1 MKQLYCKITAL
12 LLALCMLAGC
22 AGDTAGESGTAEEPV
37 QETIEAAQPE
47 GEALGTAYMADDVF
61 SLNAIL
67 DSSFHP
73 YRLTSAW
80 NRVVDMLVYEPMVV
94 IDGSFEAQPGLI
106 TSWETEDGITWT
118 FTVDTTRSF
127 HSGAPVTAVDCAYTL
142 QLAKTENSYKERFAA
157 VQDITTLSN
166 SSFQVRLSS
175 ANRRFY
181 ALLNVP
187 CVEAGTF
194 YDSIPS
200 GTGPYKFAA
209 TGDMLVLSSSHPKAD
224 SMPLLRIYLKE
235 YTASS
240 DILQAF
246 ESSYIDLV
254 VNDPNSLSNLGY
266 SKTNIIRYVDS
277 TNMHYLGYNM
287 QSMVMSQ
294 TAIRAAMTYIIDRSS
309 IVSLYMSGAGVPA
322 TLPIHPYNS
331 LYPQELAQSLGYAPE
346 KFSEALDSLGM
357 VDADGDG
364 LADMFAGVA
373 GVSQGLD
380 FIVCADSSSK
390 VSAARRIANEMTKA
404 GLAVT
409 LRELSYAD
417 YTEALKDGDFD
428 LYYAEIKIRPDWD
441 ISTLFRADW
450 SADDSLNFSRS
461 SDSTLL
467 SSYAQFMSAA
477 PEGEQAALDSLF
489 GYMAQAAPIT
499 VICFEKSEVLYHRGV
514 ISGMDPTQDN
524 IFNGMEQWTIDLSAG
539 QTDAGTDTETNTDTE

>member
-1 MKQLYCKITAL
+1 MKQLYCKIIAL
-12 LLALCMLAGC
+12 LLALCMLTAC
-22 AGDTAGESGTAEEPV
+22 ASETTVESDTAEAPV
-37 QETIEAAQPE
+37 PDAVEAAQPE
-47 GEALGTAYMADDVF
+47 GEVVGLGHAADDVF
-61 SLNAIL
+61 SLNAVF

-80 NRVVDMLVYEPMVV
+80 NRVVDMLVYEPLVK
-94 IDGSFEAQPGLI
+94 IDGSFEAQPGLL
-106 TSWETEDGITWT
+106 TSWSTEDGLTWT
-118 FTVDTTRSF
+118 FAVDTTRSF
-127 HSGAPVTAVDCAYTL
+127 HSGAPLTAVDCAYTL
-142 QLAKTENSYKERFAA
+142 QLALTTDAYKERFSA
-157 VQDITTLSN
+157 VDEVSTLSN
-166 SSFQVRLSS
+166 SSLQVKLRSV
-175 ANRRFY
+175 NWRFY
-181 ALLNVP
+181 TLLNVP

-194 YDSIPS
+194 YDSIPG

-209 TGDMLVLSSSHPKAD
+209 TGDMLVLNGSHPNAD

-294 TAIRAAMTYIIDRSS
+294 TAVRVAMTYIIDRSS

-331 LYPQELAQSLGYAPE
+331 LYPQELAQSLSYAPE
-346 KFSEALDSLGM
+346 KFGEALEGLGM

-364 LADMFAGVA
+364 LVDMFAGVA

-380 FIVCADSSSK
+380 FIVCSESSAK

-409 LRELSYAD
+409 LRELSYDD
-417 YTEALKDGDFD
+417 YEEALRTGDFD
-428 LYYAEIKIRPDWD
+428 LYYAEVKIRPDWD

-450 SADDSLNFSRS
+450 SAEDSLNFSRS
-461 SDSTLL
+461 SDAQLL
-467 SSYAQFMSAA
+467 SAYSQFLSAS
-477 PEGEQAALDSLF
+477 PDGEAAAVDSLF
-489 GYMAQAAPIT
+489 GYIAQTAPIT
-499 VICFEKSEVLYHRGV
+499 VVCFEKSEVLYHRGV

-524 IFNGMEQWTIDLSAG
+524 IFNGMENWVVDLTGA
-539 QTDAGTDTETNTDTE
+539 TE

>member
-1 MKQLYCKITAL
+1 MKQLYCKIIAL
-12 LLALCMLAGC
+12 LLALCMLTAC
-22 AGDTAGESGTAEEPV
+22 ASETTVESDTAEVPV
-37 QETIEAAQPE
+37 PDAVEAAQPE
-47 GEALGTAYMADDVF
+47 GEVVGLGHAADDVF
-61 SLNAIL
+61 SLNAVF

-80 NRVVDMLVYEPMVV
+80 NRVVDMLVYEPLVK
-94 IDGSFEAQPGLI
+94 IDGSFEAQPGLL
-106 TSWETEDGITWT
+106 TSWSTEDGLTWT
-118 FTVDTTRSF
+118 FAVDTTRSF
-127 HSGAPVTAVDCAYTL
+127 HSGAPLTAVDCAYTL
-142 QLAKTENSYKERFAA
+142 QLALTTDAYKERFSA
-157 VQDITTLSN
+157 VDEVSTLSN
-166 SSFQVRLSS
+166 SSLQIRLRSV
-175 ANRRFY
+175 NWRFY
-181 ALLNVP
+181 TLLNVP

-194 YDSIPS
+194 YDGIPG

-209 TGDMLVLSSSHPKAD
+209 TGDMLVLNGSHPNAD

-287 QSMVMSQ
+287 QSTVMSQ
-294 TAIRAAMTYIIDRSS
+294 TAVRVAMTYIIDRSS

-331 LYPQELAQSLGYAPE
+331 LYPQELAQSLSYAPE
-346 KFSEALDSLGM
+346 KFGEALEGLGM

-364 LADMFAGVA
+364 LVDMFAGVA

-380 FIVCADSSSK
+380 FIVCSESSAK

-409 LRELSYAD
+409 LRELSYDD
-417 YTEALKDGDFD
+417 YEEALRTGDFD
-428 LYYAEIKIRPDWD
+428 LYYAEVKIRPDWD

-450 SADDSLNFSRS
+450 SAEDSLNFSRS
-461 SDSTLL
+461 SDAQLL
-467 SSYAQFMSAA
+467 SAYSQFLSAS
-477 PEGEQAALDSLF
+477 PDGEAAAVDSLF
-489 GYMAQAAPIT
+489 GYMAQTAPIT
-499 VICFEKSEVLYHRGV
+499 VVCFEKSEVLYHRGV

-524 IFNGMEQWTIDLSAG
+524 IFNGMENWVVDLTGA
-539 QTDAGTDTETNTDTE
+539 TE

>member
-1 MKQLYCKITAL
+1 MKQLYCKIIAL
-12 LLALCMLAGC
+12 LLALCMLTAC
-22 AGDTAGESGTAEEPV
+22 ASETTVESDTAEAPV
-37 QETIEAAQPE
+37 PDAVEAAQPE
-47 GEALGTAYMADDVF
+47 GEVVGLGHAADDVF
-61 SLNAIL
+61 SLNAVF

-80 NRVVDMLVYEPMVV
+80 NRVVDMLVYEPLVK
-94 IDGSFEAQPGLI
+94 IDGSFEAQPGLL
-106 TSWETEDGITWT
+106 TSWSTEDGLTWT
-118 FTVDTTRSF
+118 FAVDTTRSF
-127 HSGAPVTAVDCAYTL
+127 HSGAPLTAVDCAYTL
-142 QLAKTENSYKERFAA
+142 QLALTTDAYKERFSA
-157 VQDITTLSN
+157 VDEVSTLSN
-166 SSFQVRLSS
+166 SSLQIRLRSV
-175 ANRRFY
+175 NWRFY
-181 ALLNVP
+181 TLLNVP

-194 YDSIPS
+194 YDSIPG

-209 TGDMLVLSSSHPKAD
+209 TGDMLVLNGSHPNAD

-287 QSMVMSQ
+287 QSTVMSQ
-294 TAIRAAMTYIIDRSS
+294 TAVRVAMTYIIDRSS

-331 LYPQELAQSLGYAPE
+331 LYPQELAQSLSYAPE
-346 KFSEALDSLGM
+346 KFGEALEGLGM

-364 LADMFAGVA
+364 LVDMFAGVA

-380 FIVCADSSSK
+380 FIVCSESSAK

-409 LRELSYAD
+409 LRELSYDD
-417 YTEALKDGDFD
+417 YEEALRTGDFD
-428 LYYAEIKIRPDWD
+428 LYYAEVKIRPDWD

-450 SADDSLNFSRS
+450 SAEDSLNFSRS
-461 SDSTLL
+461 SDAQLL
-467 SSYAQFMSAA
+467 SAYSQFLSAS
-477 PEGEQAALDSLF
+477 PDGEAAAVDSLF
-489 GYMAQAAPIT
+489 GYMAQTAPIT
-499 VICFEKSEVLYHRGV
+499 VVCFEKSEVLYHRGV

-524 IFNGMEQWTIDLSAG
+524 IFNGMENWVVDLTGA
-539 QTDAGTDTETNTDTE
+539 TE

>member
-1 MKQLYCKITAL
+1 MKQLYCKIIAL
-12 LLALCMLAGC
+12 LLALCMLTAC
-22 AGDTAGESGTAEEPV
+22 ASETTVESDTAEAPV
-37 QETIEAAQPE
+37 PDAVEAAQPE
-47 GEALGTAYMADDVF
+47 GEVVGLGHAADDVF
-61 SLNAIL
+61 SLNAVF

-80 NRVVDMLVYEPMVV
+80 NRVVDMLVYEPLVK
-94 IDGSFEAQPGLI
+94 IDGSFEAQPGLL
-106 TSWETEDGITWT
+106 TSWSTEDGLTWT
-118 FTVDTTRSF
+118 FAVDTTRSF
-127 HSGAPVTAVDCAYTL
+127 HSGAPLTAVDCAYTL
-142 QLAKTENSYKERFAA
+142 QLALTTDAYKERFSA
-157 VQDITTLSN
+157 VDEVSTLSN
-166 SSFQVRLSS
+166 SSLQIRLRSV
-175 ANRRFY
+175 NWRFY
-181 ALLNVP
+181 TLLNVP

-194 YDSIPS
+194 YDSIPG

-209 TGDMLVLSSSHPKAD
+209 TGDMLVLNGSHPNAD

-294 TAIRAAMTYIIDRSS
+294 TAVRVAMTYIIDRSS

-331 LYPQELAQSLGYAPE
+331 LYPQELAQSLSYAPE
-346 KFSEALDSLGM
+346 KFGEALEGLGM

-364 LADMFAGVA
+364 LVDMFAGVA

-380 FIVCADSSSK
+380 FIVCSESSAK

-409 LRELSYAD
+409 LRELSYDD
-417 YTEALKDGDFD
+417 YEEALRTGDFD
-428 LYYAEIKIRPDWD
+428 LYYAEVKIRPDWD

-450 SADDSLNFSRS
+450 SAEDSLNFSRS
-461 SDSTLL
+461 SDAQLL
-467 SSYAQFMSAA
+467 SAYSQFLSAS
-477 PEGEQAALDSLF
+477 PDGEAAAVDSLF
-489 GYMAQAAPIT
+489 GYMAQTAPIT
-499 VICFEKSEVLYHRGV
+499 VVCFEKSEVLYHRGV

-524 IFNGMEQWTIDLSAG
+524 IFNGMENWVVDLTGA
-539 QTDAGTDTETNTDTE
+539 TE